1 MQFAGIA
8 VKHPKFRKQN
18 PVSALCITA
27 ECYPVE
33 AWGQDFSSV
42 REAITMQDSNR
53 ESHTLC
59 SPYSKGIHYLLGL
72 WLCRSRAEFSSKPT
86 FSVQLVVISVLSP
99 AETSI

>member
-33 AWGQDFSSV
+33 DWGQDFPSV
-42 REAITMQDSNR
+42 REAVTMQDSSK
-53 ESHTLC
+53 ESHTSC
-59 SPYSKGIHYLLGL
+59 FPYPRGFTTCWDF
-72 WLCRSRAEFSSKPT
+72 WLCKSRAEFSSKSKFP
-86 FSVQLVVISVLSP
+86 VQLVVISVLSP